1 MSDERDETRRF
12 SPSDDTTPSGASQ
25 SGTSQSG
32 TSQSGASQS
41 GASQSGASQSGA
53 SPEGDATQISPR
65 PEATSVLQPVT
76 QDWEPNRAEP
86 VWSGRAEVRAPQPS
100 RTAFDTDWPAGPVAQ
115 PRDRWWMPI
124 VVGTIVLVML
134 AVLGWAIYL
143 IMRSVGR
150 DDSPAPAS
158 TSADATTTTTT
169 TTATTTPTTEPT
181 TPSATPP
188 TTEPTM
194 TEVTVPALRGLTLT
208 EAKAALDRTGLSIRV
223 IYRDSDAPAR
233 TVIDSDPAEGQE
245 VPPDTRV
252 TLVIAAR
259 SAATTPT
266 GTTTTRTEP
275 AEGSGVSGN

>member
-12 SPSDDTTPSGASQ
+12 SPSDDTTPSD
-25 SGTSQSG
+25 
-32 TSQSGASQS
+32 ASQS
-41 GASQSGASQSGA
+41 GASQSGASQSDA

-65 PEATSVLQPVT
+65 PDATSVLPPVT
-76 QDWEPNRAEP
+76 EEWEPSGAEP

-100 RTAFDTDWPAGPVAQ
+100 RTAFDTDWPAGSVAQ

-158 TSADATTTTTT
+158 TSADATTAAAT
-169 TTATTTPTTEPT
+169 TTATTTPTTGPT

-223 IYRDSDAPAR
+223 IYRDSDAPAG

-275 AEGSGVSGN
+275 AEGSGVGGN